1 MYQRLCSIL
10 ECHCSPDAPEVLRVA
25 CAEAL
30 CVAGVPLISH
40 SLREH
45 STLYAIM
52 IRYDWSQ
59 IVLSINWCTMM
70 NRHETYWMFSFRLIN
85 TGLYLLQD
93 QSQEVRMRAAC
104 LASMLHN
111 VRRSERKSGVYFMQV
126 NQALLVLLDLLLE
139 ECWAVPSTLG
149 VLLCHLPQSDLR
161 SVLRETSETG
171 YTISLSTLLQT
182 EQQWLSASLLLLL
195 SRSDVPVCMNRT
207 RPMCLPSLLWCL
219 HTCCRTC

>member
-1 MYQRLCSIL
+1 MERLYLQLRLSSHFVQIRLKISMYQRFCSIL
-10 ECHCSPDAPEVLRVA
+10 ECHCSPEAPEVLRVA

-30 CVAGVPLISH
+30 CVAGVPLMSH

-45 STLYAIM
+45 STLSAVM

-59 IVLSINWCTMM
+59 IVLSINWYAMM
-70 NRHETYWMFSFRLIN
+70 NRHEKYWIFSFRLIN

-104 LASMLHN
+104 FTSMLHSA
-111 VRRSERKSGVYFMQV
+111 RRSERKSGVYFMQV

-139 ECWAVPSTLG
+139 ECWDVPGTME

-161 SVLRETSETG
+161 SVLREASETG
-171 YTISLSTLLQT
+171 YTISLNTLLQI
-182 EQQWLSASLLLLL
+182 EQQWLSA
-195 SRSDVPVCMNRT
+195 
-207 RPMCLPSLLWCL
+207 
-219 HTCCRTC
+219 